1 MFFMK
6 PKKGKNAA
14 WRATMKK
21 LNADLAAQDRQIA
34 MVQDA
39 EDRYK
44 RTGDLEGYIQFW
56 ELLWSNGGL
65 LFHSSKWGFALPDLY
80 FKQKRYD
87 DVIAFCRMLKAHDSC
102 YADKAD
108 KYIQKAITK
117 KENLKPVK

>member
-1 MFFMK
+1 MFNLKKKK
-6 PKKGKNAA
+6 PSNSA
-14 WRATMKK
+14 WQSTMKK
-21 LNADLAAQDRQIA
+21 LNVDLAAQDRQIA

-56 ELLWSNGGL
+56 ESRWSNGGL
-65 LFHSSKWGFALPDLY
+65 LFRSSKWGFVLPDLY

-108 KYIQKAITK
+108 KYIQKAIAK
-117 KENLKPVK
+117 KETLKPVK